1 MPELPEVETSLRGIA
16 PHLQGRRILRLEARE
31 RRLRWPVPESVD
43 AAVAGQR
50 ITALSRRAKY
60 LLLELEHGAL
70 ILHLGMSGSLRVLPA
85 STPAGPHDHIDLVL
99 DDGHCLRLRDP
110 RRFGSLHLAQPT
122 VEAHPLLAQ
131 LGPEPL
137 SPAFDGAY
145 LHRLSRGRRAPVK
158 TFIMDSHIVV
168 GVGNIYAS
176 EALHRAGIHPH
187 RPAGRI
193 ALPRYER
200 LAAAIKTVLA
210 AAIAE
215 GGTSL
220 RDFVQE
226 DGNPGYFAREL
237 KVYGRAGLPCP
248 GCGEP
253 VRIQRIGQR
262 SSFYCPRCQR

>member
-16 PHLQGRRILRLEARE
+16 PHLQGRRILRLVARE
-31 RRLRWPVPESVD
+31 RRLRWPVPEHLD

-50 ITALSRRAKY
+50 VMTLRRRAKY
-60 LLLELEHGAL
+60 LLLELERGTL

-85 STPAGPHDHIDLVL
+85 ATPPGPHDHIDLVL
-99 DDGHCLRLRDP
+99 DDGRCLRLRDP
-110 RRFGSLHLAQPT
+110 RRFGSLHWAEPP
-122 VEAHPLLAQ
+122 VEAHPLLAH

-137 SPAFDGAY
+137 SPGFDGAH
-145 LHRLSRGRRAPVK
+145 LHRLSRGRRASVK
-158 TFIMDSHIVV
+158 TFVMDSRIVV

-200 LAAAIKTVLA
+200 LAGAIKSVLT

-226 DGNPGYFAREL
+226 DGAPGYFARAL
-237 KVYGRAGLPCP
+237 KVYGRTGLPCP
-248 GCGEP
+248 DCGAP
-253 VRIQRIGQR
+253 VRQLRIGQR
-262 SSFYCPRCQR
+262 SSFYCARCQR